1 MSFTYVILL
10 FTLTTVI
17 EKDKIDC
24 RESKEVK

>member
-1 MSFTYVILL
+1 MSFTDVILL

-17 EKDKIDC
+17 EKDIIDC

>member
-17 EKDKIDC
+17 EKDIIDC
-24 RESKEVK
+24 RESKEAK